1 MKSLFSKGFE
11 ITFFIQNVRI
21 TQTKMFY
28 CNNNNWLELSDARA
42 CPTVHEMYTL
52 AMQMNTSPVSC
63 RPGTSIPFSYMTFCY
78 LDNKLG
84 NYGYLHRLVLL
95 ILFVCL

>member
-63 RPGTSIPFSYMTFCY
+63 RPGTSIPFSYMTHSVTWITNSEITAICIDWCY
-78 LDNKLG
+78 
-84 NYGYLHRLVLL
+84 
-95 ILFVCL
+95 